1 MSSTSNKLKKAY
13 ILAHDAQE
21 REIKGPI
28 EVLFNPEQY
37 SIEKSNQFASMA
49 IPGRESP
56 VIQFVRGEAETL
68 SLDIFFD
75 TYTYH
80 NGEDVRNYTEKIAAL
95 LKIQGNTH
103 APPVC
108 TFNWGPLIF
117 TGIIERI
124 SKRFTMFKED
134 GVPVRATLTLTFRQY
149 SSVEE
154 PKLSSPDRT
163 KRRIVKDGDSLWN
176 FAALE
181 YGDPSKWKII
191 ASANDEI
198 IENPRLLASGT
209 EIKVPPLPDR
219 VK

>member
-1 MSSTSNKLKKAY
+1 MSSTSDKLKKAY
-13 ILAHDAQE
+13 ILAHDAQG
-21 REIKGPI
+21 REINDPI
-28 EVLFNPEQY
+28 KVLFNPEQY

-49 IPGRESP
+49 IPGRGSP

-75 TYTYH
+75 TYTYY
-80 NGEDVRNYTEKIAAL
+80 NGEDVRNYTEKIAEL
-95 LKIQGNTH
+95 LKIKGDTH

-108 TFNWGPLIF
+108 TFHWGTESF

-149 SSVEE
+149 SSLEK
-154 PKLSSPDRT
+154 PKESPDRT
-163 KRRIVKDGDSLWN
+163 KIRIVEDGDSLWL

-198 IENPRLLASGT
+198 IENPRLLTPGT
-209 EIKVPPLPDR
+209 EIRVPPLPDR